1 MPISVH
7 NINVDPDAENSSF
20 HKDDRGI
27 INSPKAI
34 EKIKKIWHSSVAD
47 VHLYTLDLG
56 VDPDDAL
63 NLALYGGYDNF
74 DDELSVL
81 KGIEFSPNAINVIL
95 TNNQGAERYPITG
108 WMLAHRLFHCFQT
121 ERHTEYHQSMVSVD
135 GADSPNRIVDQI
147 FEQLGG
153 IQFDLENYR
162 ITNGHYEDHIT
173 KLNLSCLMGTTKAC
187 REFKLANSSELLPE
201 CFAQYML
208 KGKVT
213 LRPLPSE
220 KFVIDGRAYR
230 PLPDT
235 NLNYCNHVVESFESF
250 LNRYFAVLI
259 ERAKGRVVAL

>member
-7 NINVDPDAENSSF
+7 NINVDPDAETSSF

-34 EKIKKIWHSSVAD
+34 KKIKKIWRSSVAD
-47 VHLYTLDLG
+47 VHVYTLDLKI
-56 VDPDDAL
+56 DPDEAL
-63 NLALYGGYDNF
+63 NLAIYGSYGDG
-74 DDELSVL
+74 ELDML
-81 KGIEFSPNAINVIL
+81 KGIKFDPNVINAIL
-95 TNNQGAERYPITG
+95 TTNQGAERYPITG
-108 WMLAHRLFHCFQT
+108 WMLAHRLFHCFQSDHYS
-121 ERHTEYHQSMVSVD
+121 EFHQSAISVD

-153 IQFDLENYR
+153 VQFDLENYR
-162 ITNGHYEDHIT
+162 ITNGHYEDHLM
-173 KLNLSCLMGTTKAC
+173 KRYLSCLMGTTKAC
-187 REFKLANSSELLPE
+187 REFKLANASELLPE

-220 KFVIDGRAYR
+220 KFVIDGRSYY
-230 PLPDT
+230 PLPETDIAE
-235 NLNYCNHVVESFESF
+235 CNHVVKSFENF
-250 LNRYFAVLI
+250 LNRYFPVLI